1 MIYLAEI
8 QTLADRKKTNLLR
21 TSLRVTKGLVYRIE
35 ICFPAGSAGL
45 MGVAIFDGSYGLWPS
60 TVGGFFVGDGNTISF
75 EDLYLKQAAPFI
87 FDIYTY
93 NLDTA
98 NPHNVQVRIGQVSKE
113 VYIARFLPT
122 VSNKLFADM
131 LKQIQQEQVK
141 EAELQRQKLL
151 ETPFEWLIGQ
161 AGDE

>member
-1 MIYLAEI
+1 MIYSADI

-21 TSLRVTKGLVYRIE
+21 TPLRVTKGLVYRIE

-60 TVGGFFVGDGNTISF
+60 TVGEFFTGDGNTISF
-75 EDLYLKQAAPFI
+75 EDLYLKEAAPFI

-98 NPHNVQVRIGQVSKE
+98 NPHNVQVRVGQVSKE
-113 VYIARFLPT
+113 VYMARFLPSI
-122 VSNKLFADM
+122 SNKLFAEM
-131 LKQIQQEQVK
+131 LENVQREQAVQEI
-141 EAELQRQKLL
+141 EQRKKILD
-151 ETPFEWLIGQ
+151 TPFKWLIEQ
-161 AGDE
+161 AEE